1 MTKKNRILIFI
12 FLVIYFGPAKS
23 NPYFSNNLVGEWV
36 SETKGGLKFIFSKNE
51 IKIIIP
57 TTSSDLI
64 LKGNYISDSSR
75 IINTIDIKS
84 LDKISYSLHG
94 IYKYLGKNKIKIS
107 KFSKKSKTR
116 PINFEKNNYYTLIR
130 RNK

>member
-1 MTKKNRILIFI
+1 MSKRNRILILI

-36 SETKGGLKFIFSKNE
+36 SESKSGLKFIFSENE

-57 TTSSDLI
+57 TTSSNLI
-64 LKGNYISDSSR
+64 LKGNYLSDSSR

-94 IYKYLGKNKIKIS
+94 IYKHIGKNKIKIS

-116 PINFEKNNYYTLIR
+116 PINFEKNNYYTLVR